1 MNPVWCLFN
10 TRVFT
15 VLGDSDKDPFPV
27 ELFESPIIKTSIDF
41 QLYQWQHGGGV
52 HAGFFFFLMP
62 T

>member
-1 MNPVWCLFN
+1 MKQY
-10 TRVFT
+10 
-15 VLGDSDKDPFPV
+15 KDPFPV

-52 HAGFFFFLMP
+52 HDGFFVFLMP